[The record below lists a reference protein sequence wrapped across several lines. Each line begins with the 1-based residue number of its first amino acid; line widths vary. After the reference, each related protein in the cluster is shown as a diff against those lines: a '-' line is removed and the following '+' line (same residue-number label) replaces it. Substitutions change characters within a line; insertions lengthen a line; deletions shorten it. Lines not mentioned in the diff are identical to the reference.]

1 MWRLLEKILF
11 IHCLRDTQEYKTE
24 DCSWCYHKSLD
35 RRRLP
40 SDTVLRTPLELA
52 RN

>member
-1 MWRLLEKILF
+1 MWRLLENNLF
-11 IHCLRDTQEYKTE
+11 IHCLRDTQECKW
-24 DCSWCYHKSLD
+24 SYHRSLD

-40 SDTVLRTPLELA
+40 GDTVLRTPLELA